1 MPTIHRHSQVMVRC
15 NSWKN
20 THFLR
25 AVANW
30 PGRGPTQLAF
40 EALGFSIHRARQ
52 NRIIQ
57 FCGDQQSD
65 LFNRYW
71 DEVAMETMQSLGQ
84 GDPDERAFAIRPAYR
99 SAFLDELF
107 AARDFV
113 ELPFRY
119 PPLVKCMFEYI
130 KRIYLDREFREREA
144 AFFRN
149 LQKLESE
156 RLGIQTTGW
165 SGRKRDVVPFVEQ
178 FCAALAFE
186 RHRNRWRKKAEGG
199 LIFEVGVFLG
209 GNPYCVG
216 WPPLIFKCFTSD
228 DRKFALH
235 TEGAPVLNRLVP
247 GDRSTRGAA
256 GPAPTF
262 SESGLSSSYLTYCSF
277 VRPFFSDAGVVGWAK
292 AR

>member
-1 MPTIHRHSQVMVRC
+1 VAVMSVGAV
-15 NSWKN
+15 SPD
-20 THFLR
+20 HPLLR

-65 LFNRYW
+65 LLNRYW
-71 DEVAMETMQSLGQ
+71 DEVATETMQSLGQ
-84 GDPDERAFAIRPAYR
+84 GDPDERAFAIQPAYR

-113 ELPFRY
+113 EPPVRSS
-119 PPLVKCMFEYI
+119 PLVKCVFEYH
-130 KRIYLDREFREREA
+130 KRIYLDPEFRENEV
-144 AFFRN
+144 AFFSRLRN
-149 LQKLESE
+149 LESE
-156 RLGIQTTGW
+156 RLDIQTAGW

-186 RHRNRWRKKAEGG
+186 RHRNRWRKKTESG
-199 LIFEVGVFLG
+199 LVFEVGVFLG

-216 WPPLIFKCFTSD
+216 WPPLIFRIFHKSD
-228 DRKFALH
+228 SKFAFH
-235 TEGAPVLNRLVP
+235 TEGADVFDRLVP
-247 GDRSTRGAA
+247 GVAGYGRGGEASDYVLGIRA
-256 GPAPTF
+256 LIALF
-262 SESGLSSSYLTYCSF
+262 NVIALSFDQSSAT
-277 VRPFFSDAGVVGWAK
+277 
-292 AR
+292 

>member
-1 MPTIHRHSQVMVRC
+1 LAVKFFRAVSPDHPL
-15 NSWKN
+15 
-20 THFLR
+20 LR
-25 AVANW
+25 AVASW

-65 LFNRYW
+65 LLNRYW
-71 DEVAMETMQSLGQ
+71 DEVATETMQSLGQ
-84 GDPDERAFAIRPAYR
+84 GDPDERAFAIQPAYR

-119 PPLVKCMFEYI
+119 PPLVKCVFEYI
-130 KRIYLDREFREREA
+130 KRIYLDREFRESEA
-144 AFFRN
+144 TFFRS
-149 LQKLESE
+149 LQNLESE

-165 SGRKRDVVPFVEQ
+165 SGKKRDVVPFVEQ
-178 FCAALAFE
+178 FCTALAFE
-186 RHRNRWRKKAEGG
+186 RHRNRWRKKTNGG

-216 WPPLIFKCFTSD
+216 WPPLIFRIFHKD
-228 DRKFALH
+228 DRKFAFH
-235 TEGAPVLNRLVP
+235 TEGASVLNRLVP
-247 GDRSTRGAA
+247 GVDDYARCGKASDYVLGIKALIELFDVIARS
-256 GPAPTF
+256 F
-262 SESGLSSSYLTYCSF
+262 DQSSATQAS
-277 VRPFFSDAGVVGWAK
+277 
-292 AR
+292 

>member
-1 MPTIHRHSQVMVRC
+1 MEEHPL
-15 NSWKN
+15 
-20 THFLR
+20 LR

-130 KRIYLDREFREREA
+130 KRIYLDREFRERERQRSSGTY
-144 AFFRN
+144 RN
-149 LQKLESE
+149 WRANAWASRQQDGPAGSATSFPL
-156 RLGIQTTGW
+156 W
-165 SGRKRDVVPFVEQ
+165 SSSAQ
-178 FCAALAFE
+178 
-186 RHRNRWRKKAEGG
+186 RWLSNVIA
-199 LIFEVGVFLG
+199 IVGVKRRRA
-209 GNPYCVG
+209 V
-216 WPPLIFKCFTSD
+216 
-228 DRKFALH
+228 
-235 TEGAPVLNRLVP
+235 
-247 GDRSTRGAA
+247 
-256 GPAPTF
+256 
-262 SESGLSSSYLTYCSF
+262 
-277 VRPFFSDAGVVGWAK
+277 
-292 AR
+292 

>member
-1 MPTIHRHSQVMVRC
+1 MEEHPL
-15 NSWKN
+15 
-20 THFLR
+20 LR

-65 LFNRYW
+65 LLNRYW

-130 KRIYLDREFREREA
+130 KRIYLDREFRERERGSVLQELTEIGERTLGHPDNRMVRQEA
-144 AFFRN
+144 RRRSICGAVLRSAGFRTSS
-149 LQKLESE
+149 QS
-156 RLGIQTTGW
+156 
-165 SGRKRDVVPFVEQ
+165 
-178 FCAALAFE
+178 LA
-186 RHRNRWRKKAEGG
+186 
-199 LIFEVGVFLG
+199 
-209 GNPYCVG
+209 
-216 WPPLIFKCFTSD
+216 
-228 DRKFALH
+228 
-235 TEGAPVLNRLVP
+235 
-247 GDRSTRGAA
+247 
-256 GPAPTF
+256 
-262 SESGLSSSYLTYCSF
+262 
-277 VRPFFSDAGVVGWAK
+277 
-292 AR
+292 